1 MPLPISCVPPVTMT
15 TKSLTILG
23 KSRDEEGIM
32 WDRKSYNIN
41 IEANLAF
48 IVKLMLTL

>member
-1 MPLPISCVPPVTMT
+1 MV
-15 TKSLTILG
+15 
-23 KSRDEEGIM
+23 
-32 WDRKSYNIN
+32 DRKSYNIN